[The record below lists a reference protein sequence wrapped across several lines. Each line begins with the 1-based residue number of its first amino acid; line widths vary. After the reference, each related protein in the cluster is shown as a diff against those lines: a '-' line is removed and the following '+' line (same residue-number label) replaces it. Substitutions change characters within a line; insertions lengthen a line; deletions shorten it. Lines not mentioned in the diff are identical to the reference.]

1 MKQVEIT
8 TRVKDSL
15 ENIDKILKNKNF
27 EIIRKSQIEDVYLS
41 NFKNNLTDNNIN
53 DILSKSVLVRY
64 LDENGN
70 IYKKITYKDKRYV
83 NNVLQYEEK
92 INISIDNTQ
101 NAIKLFKKIG
111 FEKLVTV
118 KYDCIV
124 YSNKKLELA
133 FQNVEN
139 LGLLLEYENKNDFNN
154 ATPEVINNEKTNMLQ
169 EIKNLG
175 INVSDE
181 TDIRKAYELLKW
193 RFFVTV

>member
-27 EIIRKSQIEDVYLS
+27 EIIRKSRIEDVYLS
-41 NFKNNLTDNNIN
+41 NLKNSLTVNNIN
-53 DILSKSVLVRY
+53 DILSKSILVRY

-70 IYKKITYKDKRYV
+70 IYKKITYKDKKYV

-101 NAIKLFKKIG
+101 NAIKLFEKIG

-118 KYDCIV
+118 KYDCTV

-139 LGLLLEYENKNDFNN
+139 LGLLLEYENKNDFDN
-154 ATPEVINNEKTNMLQ
+154 ATPEVINNEKLNMLQ

-181 TDIRKAYELLKW
+181 TDIRKAYELLK
-193 RFFVTV
+193 

>member
-101 NAIKLFKKIG
+101 NAIKLFEKIG

-154 ATPEVINNEKTNMLQ
+154 ATLEVINNEKLNMLQ
-169 EIKNLG
+169 EIQTLG

-193 RFFVTV
+193 RPWE

>member
-101 NAIKLFKKIG
+101 NAIKLFEKIG

-154 ATPEVINNEKTNMLQ
+154 ATQEVIKNEKLNMLQ
-169 EIKNLG
+169 EIQTLG

-193 RFFVTV
+193 RPWE

>member
-101 NAIKLFKKIG
+101 NAIKLFEKIG

-175 INVSDE
+175 IDVSNE
-181 TDIRKAYELLKW
+181 TDVRKAYELIEKKVKL
-193 RFFVTV
+193 T

>member
-27 EIIRKSQIEDVYLS
+27 EIIRKSRIEDVYLS
-41 NFKNNLTDNNIN
+41 NFKNSLTDNNIN

-101 NAIKLFKKIG
+101 NAIKLFEKIG

-175 INVSDE
+175 IDVSNE
-181 TDIRKAYELLKW
+181 TDVRKAYDIIRKTL
-193 RFFVTV
+193 T

>member
-70 IYKKITYKDKRYV
+70 IYKKITYKDKKYV
-83 NNVLQYEEK
+83 NNALQYEEK
-92 INISIDNTQ
+92 MNISIDSTQ
-101 NAIKLFKKIG
+101 NAICLFEKLG

-139 LGLLLEYENKNDFNN
+139 LGLLLEYENKNDFEN
-154 ATPEVINNEKTNMLQ
+154 ATPEIIENEKMSMLQ

-175 INVSDE
+175 INVSNE
-181 TDIRKAYELLKW
+181 TDIRKAYELLK
-193 RFFVTV
+193 

>member
-70 IYKKITYKDKRYV
+70 IYKKITYKDKKYV

-139 LGLLLEYENKNDFNN
+139 LGLLLEYENKNDFDN
-154 ATPEVINNEKTNMLQ
+154 ATPEVINNEKLNMLQ

-181 TDIRKAYELLKW
+181 TDIRKAYELLK
-193 RFFVTV
+193 

>member
-27 EIIRKSQIEDVYLS
+27 EIIRKSRIEDVYLS
-41 NFKNNLTDNNIN
+41 NFKNSLTDNNIN

-70 IYKKITYKDKRYV
+70 IYKKITYKDKKYV

-101 NAIKLFKKIG
+101 NAIKFFEKIG

-118 KYDCIV
+118 KYDCTV

-139 LGLLLEYENKNDFNN
+139 LGLLLEYENKNDFDN
-154 ATPEVINNEKTNMLQ
+154 ATQEIIKNEKLNMLQ
-169 EIKNLG
+169 EIQTLG
-175 INVSDE
+175 IYVSDE
-181 TDIRKAYELLKW
+181 TDIRKAYELLK
-193 RFFVTV
+193 

>member
-101 NAIKLFKKIG
+101 NAIKLFEKIG

-139 LGLLLEYENKNDFNN
+139 LGLLLEYENKNDFDN
-154 ATPEVINNEKTNMLQ
+154 ATQEVINNEKLNMLQ
-169 EIKNLG
+169 EIQTLG

-193 RFFVTV
+193 KPWE

>member
-8 TRVKDSL
+8 TRVNDSL
-15 ENIDKILKNKNF
+15 ENIDKTLKNKNF
-27 EIIRKSQIEDVYLS
+27 EIIRKSRIEDVYLS
-41 NFKNNLTDNNIN
+41 NLKKSPTVNNIN
-53 DILSKSVLVRY
+53 DILSKSILVRY

-70 IYKKITYKDKRYV
+70 IYKKITYKDKKYV
-83 NNVLQYEEK
+83 NNALQYEEK

-101 NAIKLFKKIG
+101 NAIKLFEKIG

-139 LGLLLEYENKNDFNN
+139 LGLLLEYENKNDFEN
-154 ATPEVINNEKTNMLQ
+154 ATPEIIENEKMSMLQ

-175 INVSDE
+175 INVSNE
-181 TDIRKAYELLKW
+181 TDIKKAYELLK
-193 RFFVTV
+193 

>member
-8 TRVKDSL
+8 TRVNDSL
-15 ENIDKILKNKNF
+15 ENIDKTLKNKNF
-27 EIIRKSQIEDVYLS
+27 EIIRKSRIEDVYLS
-41 NFKNNLTDNNIN
+41 NFKKSPTVNNIN
-53 DILSKSVLVRY
+53 DILSKSILVRY

-70 IYKKITYKDKRYV
+70 IYKKITYKDKKYV
-83 NNVLQYEEK
+83 NNALQYEEK

-101 NAIKLFKKIG
+101 NAIKLFEKIG

-139 LGLLLEYENKNDFNN
+139 LGLLLEYENKNDFEN
-154 ATPEVINNEKTNMLQ
+154 ATLEIIENEKMSMLQ

-175 INVSDE
+175 INVSNE
-181 TDIRKAYELLKW
+181 TDIRKAYELLK
-193 RFFVTV
+193 

>member
-8 TRVKDSL
+8 TRVNDSL
-15 ENIDKILKNKNF
+15 ENIDKTLKNKKF
-27 EIIRKSQIEDVYLS
+27 EIIRKSRIEDVYLS
-41 NFKNNLTDNNIN
+41 NLKNSLTVNNIN
-53 DILSKSVLVRY
+53 DILSKSILVRY

-70 IYKKITYKDKRYV
+70 IYKKITYKDKKYV

-101 NAIKLFKKIG
+101 NAIKLFEKIG

-139 LGLLLEYENKNDFNN
+139 LGLLLEYENKNDFDN
-154 ATPEVINNEKTNMLQ
+154 ATQEFINNEKTNMLQ
-169 EIKNLG
+169 EIQTLG

-181 TDIRKAYELLKW
+181 TDIRKAYELLK
-193 RFFVTV
+193 

>member
-70 IYKKITYKDKRYV
+70 IYKKITYKDKKYV

-101 NAIKLFKKIG
+101 NAIKLFEKIG

-139 LGLLLEYENKNDFNN
+139 LGLLLEYENKNDFDN
-154 ATPEVINNEKTNMLQ
+154 ATQEVIKNEKLNMLQ
-169 EIKNLG
+169 EIQTLG

-193 RFFVTV
+193 RPWE

>member
-15 ENIDKILKNKNF
+15 ENIDKILINKNF
-27 EIIRKSQIEDVYLS
+27 EIIRKSRIEDVYLS
-41 NFKNNLTDNNIN
+41 NFKNSLTDNNIN

-70 IYKKITYKDKRYV
+70 IYKKITYKDKKYV

-101 NAIKLFKKIG
+101 NAIKFFEKIG

-118 KYDCIV
+118 KYDCTV

-139 LGLLLEYENKNDFNN
+139 LGLLLEYENKNDFDN
-154 ATPEVINNEKTNMLQ
+154 ATPEVINNEKLNMLQ

-181 TDIRKAYELLKW
+181 TDIRKAYELLK
-193 RFFVTV
+193 

>member
-101 NAIKLFKKIG
+101 NAIKLFEKIG
-111 FEKLVTV
+111 FEKLITV

-175 INVSDE
+175 IDVSNE
-181 TDIRKAYELLKW
+181 TDVRKAYDIIRKTL
-193 RFFVTV
+193 T

>member
-154 ATPEVINNEKTNMLQ
+154 ATLEVINNEKLNMLQ

-181 TDIRKAYELLKW
+181 TDIRKAYELLK
-193 RFFVTV
+193 

>member
-27 EIIRKSQIEDVYLS
+27 EIIRKSRIEDVYLS
-41 NFKNNLTDNNIN
+41 NLKNSLTVNNIN
-53 DILSKSVLVRY
+53 DILSKSILVRY

-101 NAIKLFKKIG
+101 NAIKLFEKIG

-139 LGLLLEYENKNDFNN
+139 LGLLLEYENKNDFDN
-154 ATPEVINNEKTNMLQ
+154 ATQEVIKNEKLNMLQ
-169 EIKNLG
+169 EIQTLG

-181 TDIRKAYELLKW
+181 TDIRKAYELLK
-193 RFFVTV
+193 

>member
-8 TRVKDSL
+8 TRVNDSL

-27 EIIRKSQIEDVYLS
+27 EIIRKSRIEDVYLS
-41 NFKNNLTDNNIN
+41 NLKNSLTVNNIN
-53 DILSKSVLVRY
+53 DILSKSILVRY

-70 IYKKITYKDKRYV
+70 IYKKITYKDKKYV
-83 NNVLQYEEK
+83 NNALQYEEK

-101 NAIKLFKKIG
+101 NAIKLFEKIG

-139 LGLLLEYENKNDFNN
+139 LGLLLEYENKNDFEN
-154 ATPEVINNEKTNMLQ
+154 ATPEIIENEKMSMLQ

-175 INVSDE
+175 INVSNE
-181 TDIRKAYELLKW
+181 TDIRKAYELLK
-193 RFFVTV
+193 

>member
-15 ENIDKILKNKNF
+15 ENIDKMLKNKNF

-101 NAIKLFKKIG
+101 NAIKLFEKIG

-139 LGLLLEYENKNDFNN
+139 LGLLLEYENKNDFDN

-181 TDIRKAYELLKW
+181 TDIRKAYELLK
-193 RFFVTV
+193 

>member
-8 TRVKDSL
+8 TRVNDSL
-15 ENIDKILKNKNF
+15 ENIDIILKNKNF
-27 EIIRKSQIEDVYLS
+27 EIIRKSRIEDVYLS
-41 NFKNNLTDNNIN
+41 KKKKSPTVNNIN
-53 DILSKSVLVRY
+53 DILSKSILVRY

-70 IYKKITYKDKRYV
+70 IYKKITYKDKKYV
-83 NNVLQYEEK
+83 NNALQYEEK

-101 NAIKLFKKIG
+101 NAIKLFEKIG

-139 LGLLLEYENKNDFNN
+139 LGLLLEYENKNDFEN
-154 ATPEVINNEKTNMLQ
+154 ATPEIIENEKMSMLQ

-175 INVSDE
+175 INVSNE
-181 TDIRKAYELLKW
+181 TDIKKAYELLK
-193 RFFVTV
+193 

>member
-27 EIIRKSQIEDVYLS
+27 EIIRKSRIEDVYLS
-41 NFKNNLTDNNIN
+41 NLKNSLTVNNIN
-53 DILSKSVLVRY
+53 DILSKSILVRY

-70 IYKKITYKDKRYV
+70 IYKKITYKDKKYV

-101 NAIKLFKKIG
+101 NAIKLFEKIG

-139 LGLLLEYENKNDFNN
+139 LGLLLEYENKNDFDN
-154 ATPEVINNEKTNMLQ
+154 ATQEFINNEKTNMLQ
-169 EIKNLG
+169 EIQTLG

-181 TDIRKAYELLKW
+181 TDIRKAYELLK
-193 RFFVTV
+193 

>member
-1 MKQVEIT
+1 M
-8 TRVKDSL
+8 KDSL
-15 ENIDKILKNKNF
+15 ENIDKILINKNF
-27 EIIRKSQIEDVYLS
+27 EIIRKSRIEDVYLS
-41 NFKNNLTDNNIN
+41 NIKNSLTVNNIN
-53 DILSKSVLVRY
+53 DFLSKSILVRY

-70 IYKKITYKDKRYV
+70 IYKKITYKDKKYV

-101 NAIKLFKKIG
+101 NAIKLFEKLG

-139 LGLLLEYENKNDFNN
+139 LGLLLEYENKNDFDN
-154 ATPEVINNEKTNMLQ
+154 ATPEVINNEKLNMLQ

-181 TDIRKAYELLKW
+181 TDIRKAYELLK
-193 RFFVTV
+193 

>member
-175 INVSDE
+175 IDVSNE
-181 TDIRKAYELLKW
+181 TDVRKAYELIEKKVKL
-193 RFFVTV
+193 T